1 MCAELTWTLPTV
13 LMIDNFNV

>member
-13 LMIDNFNV
+13 LMIDSFNV